1 MERDAFGIRRLL
13 QSCAPAPQIDDALA
27 ASLSRR
33 RHQCY
38 IRRLRI
44 TDRGLEGLGCR
55 ILQVCR
61 LCGDR
66 RWRFDLWTARATVIC
81 YNLSIERTRCP

>member
-1 MERDAFGIRRLL
+1 MLL
-13 QSCAPAPQIDDALA
+13 GYGVYYVLSGAPAPQIDDALA

-66 RWRFDLWTARATVIC
+66 VGGLVFGQRARRLFVI
-81 YNLSIERTRCP
+81 I

>member
-44 TDRGLEGLGCR
+44 TDRVWKVWVVVFYRCVVSAATGVGGLIFGQR
-55 ILQVCR
+55 ARR
-61 LCGDR
+61 L
-66 RWRFDLWTARATVIC
+66 FVI
-81 YNLSIERTRCP
+81 I